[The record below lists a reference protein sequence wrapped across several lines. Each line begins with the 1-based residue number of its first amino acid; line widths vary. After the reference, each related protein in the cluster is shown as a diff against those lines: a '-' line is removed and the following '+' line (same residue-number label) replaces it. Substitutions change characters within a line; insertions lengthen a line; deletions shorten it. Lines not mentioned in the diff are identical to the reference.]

1 MTDTSP
7 EACRA
12 STGAPEP
19 LSRLIRKGAAT
30 LPRML
35 WRMQGMALRAV
46 WAYKLRSIFVIT
58 AVALGIAVLTV
69 IVASV
74 DGARKK
80 AVELVDWFGPNS
92 VLILGGD
99 IENRPVGQRTLT
111 LSWND
116 SRTIARSLPAA
127 YAVLP
132 MRAKSNVLL
141 KYGAKNVELPV
152 VVGATGNYATTWD
165 WPLAEGRDLTAEDIA
180 RSAKVCLIGDGP
192 AEDLFGEESPVGKT
206 ILVQDL
212 PVQVVGRLSYRG
224 FSGGHGDNTVDDRI
238 IMPISTL
245 TQRFNMD
252 RKYFRALRVKFH
264 NPELMAEHTE
274 NLRSLLRNLHGIEQ
288 GQPDDFSLLTAAE
301 ILKFLTAFT
310 GGLVA
315 FLGITASVAILVGG
329 FVLANLMYLSVSE
342 RREEIGLRKAMGATS
357 LAITCQFLSEAAY
370 LTLAGAMCGIGLGV
384 GLGEI
389 LSRMGK
395 LELLLSPKIFF
406 LSVGAALLIALAAGI
421 RPALRAARLNP
432 IDALRG
438 GE

>member
-1 MTDTSP
+1 MTALSTPPTPAPQSP
-7 EACRA
+7 EASGFSGFSGKLA
-12 STGAPEP
+12 
-19 LSRLIRKGAAT
+19 LF
-30 LPRML
+30 
-35 WRMQGMALRAV
+35 WRVQGMALAAV
-46 WAYKLRSIFVIT
+46 WAYKVRGIFVAS

-80 AVELVDWFGPNS
+80 AVEIVEWFGPDS

-111 LSWND
+111 LSWED
-116 SRTIARSLPAA
+116 ARALERSLPGA

-132 MRAKSNVLL
+132 MRSKSNKTV
-141 KYGAKNVELPV
+141 KYGSKNMELPV
-152 VVGATGNYATTWD
+152 VVGATENYAKAWD
-165 WPLAEGRDLTAEDIA
+165 WPLAEGRDLTAEDVA
-180 RSAKVCLIGDGP
+180 RSAKVCLIGDAP
-192 AEDLFGEESPVGKT
+192 ARELFGDESPIGRT
-206 ILVQDL
+206 ILVADL

-224 FSGGHGDNTVDDRI
+224 FSGGRGDHSIDERI
-238 IMPISTL
+238 IMPLSTL

-264 NPELMAEHTE
+264 DPSLMESHTE
-274 NLRSLLRNLHGIEQ
+274 NLRSLLRHLHGIKE
-288 GQPDDFSLLTAAE
+288 GEPDDFSLLTAAE

-315 FLGITASVAILVGG
+315 FLGVTAGVAILVGG

-342 RREEIGLRKAMGATS
+342 RREEIGLRKALGAPFS
-357 LAITCQFLSEAAY
+357 AIVLQFLSEAAY
-370 LTLAGAMCGIGLGV
+370 LTVTGAAFGV
-384 GLGEI
+384 GLGIALGEI
-389 LSRMGK
+389 LAGFGK
-395 LELLLSPKIFF
+395 MEVVLSPKLFV
-406 LSVGAALLIALAAGI
+406 LCVAAALLIALAAGI
-421 RPALRAARLNP
+421 RPALRAARMTP